1 MLPRSVL
8 SSPTPS
14 AASRLSD
21 GSRTSDNGLPFHR
34 NPSLSDF
41 EIERA
46 PKVSNGVPRRPNS
59 RRLQSDY
66 GNENALRASVSRFIA
81 AKARP
86 FSVAGRIPMDPTALV
101 LFFRSKSGIT
111 HSLDFPIDVDYDTP
125 PALDVLIAACRPHP
139 KPGYGDYPDRE
150 SSFYPQNLPLTAT
163 LEIAN
168 HPILEAVRNSLF
180 PNLPIG
186 HYLTA
191 IRDKLEV
198 IVSGGSMAPQP
209 RTLRND
215 GRVATVVV
223 TLPVRFRGGAM
234 IIRDAEGVE
243 EKFFGGSGKPGDM
256 EWSAF
261 LAECEYEVE
270 PIQEGCRMTISY
282 AVHLKTYG
290 PSVDPLITPSEN
302 ILDLLSPLLTLSRGR
317 KIAFYLTQEY
327 GVNPAEVLAE
337 SLVPLLKGSD
347 SLLYHAMKLFKLA
360 PELHWA
366 AGGYIWP
373 IDRTVECG
381 NDLAESPTGGI
392 KAFPGGFGS
401 PTRASF
407 SPPRSTFSLY
417 GDPEE
422 DEAESMRVEADQLR
436 FRVQESGAI
445 PLADAEIFI
454 LSDWVPG
461 PMTKERVH
469 FVSNGELEKL
479 IVNVLLVTYV
489 P

>member
-21 GSRTSDNGLPFHR
+21 GSRTSDTGLPFHR

-46 PKVSNGVPRRPNS
+46 PKTSTGTPRRPS
-59 RRLQSDY
+59 ARRLQSDY
-66 GNENALRASVSRFIA
+66 ANENALRASVSRLIA

-86 FSVAGRIPMDPTALV
+86 FSVGGRIPIDPSALV

-139 KPGYGDYPDRE
+139 NPNYGDHADRE
-150 SSFYPQNLPLTAT
+150 SLFYPPALPLTTT

-180 PNLPIG
+180 PSLAVG

-191 IRDKLEV
+191 VRDKLDV
-198 IVSGGSMAPQP
+198 IVNGGSMAPQP

-215 GRVATVVV
+215 GRVATIVV
-223 TLPVRFRGGAM
+223 TLPVHFRGGAM
-234 IIRDAEGVE
+234 VIRDAEGVE
-243 EKFFGGSGKPGDM
+243 DKFFGGAGKPGEM

-270 PIQEGCRMTISY
+270 PIQQGCRVTISY

-290 PSVDPLITPSEN
+290 PAVDPLITPSEN
-302 ILDLLSPLLTLSRGR
+302 ILDLLSPVLTLSRGR
-317 KIAFYLTQEY
+317 KIAFYLTQDY
-327 GVNPAEVLAE
+327 GISPAEVLAE
-337 SLVPLLKGSD
+337 SLVPHLKGSD
-347 SLLYHAMKLFKLA
+347 SLLYHAMKIFKLA
-360 PELHWA
+360 PELHWT

-373 IDRTVECG
+373 IDRVVECG
-381 NDLAESPTGGI
+381 NDSIESPTLGMKNLGL
-392 KAFPGGFGS
+392 GS
-401 PTRASF
+401 PTRSVYSPRGAF
-407 SPPRSTFSLY
+407 SIY
-417 GDPEE
+417 GDLE
-422 DEAESMRVEADQLR
+422 DDDAENLRAEADQLR
-436 FRVQESGAI
+436 VRVQESGAI
-445 PLADAEIFI
+445 HLSETEIFI

-461 PMTKERVH
+461 PMSKERVH

-479 IVNVLLVTYV
+479 VVNVLLVTYV